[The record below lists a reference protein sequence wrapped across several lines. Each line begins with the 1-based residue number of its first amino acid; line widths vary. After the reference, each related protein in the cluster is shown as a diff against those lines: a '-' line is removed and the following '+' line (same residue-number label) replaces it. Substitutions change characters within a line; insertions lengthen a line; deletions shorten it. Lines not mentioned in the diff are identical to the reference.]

1 MDPFLCSRFDHRNGR
16 SGLAGQ
22 GDMAVSLV
30 KETWLDNSEVRLIT
44 YGFGGISGGI
54 IALGI
59 LGGIANYDRHKLLSR
74 PQGR

>member
-1 MDPFLCSRFDHRNGR
+1 
-16 SGLAGQ
+16 
-22 GDMAVSLV
+22 MAVSLV